1 MFWRVVGTGAD
12 KTSVISDTLSVFID
26 PVQAVGNPIITD
38 TSKSLIPVLSWENNC
53 NIKFKVW
60 FGNNPYFSHKTSITF
75 NIKDPD
81 ENGGITTKTLTSSQ
95 WTAVQNVTG
104 RITGSTV
111 YWYVESW
118 DKVNRQTITQ
128 PNGVFVITD

>member
-1 MFWRVVGTGAD
+1 MFWRVVGTRSD

-26 PVQAVGNPIITD
+26 PVQAVGNPMITD
-38 TSKSLIPVLSWENNC
+38 TSKSSIPSLSWENNC

-60 FGNNPYFSHKTSITF
+60 FGNNPYFTHKTTVTF

-81 ENGGITTKTLTSSQ
+81 DNGGVITKPLTSTQ
-95 WTAVQNVTG
+95 WTAVQSVTG

-118 DKVNRQTITQ
+118 DEENRETITQ